1 MHPLLKKIL
10 DPPLRSHEP
19 ETRMDVI
26 VHAKCLGNSL
36 HPFVI
41 LTRLETGDLSM
52 FNICSER
59 FSGPLGGQFCRQSPW
74 KERFS

>member
-1 MHPLLKKIL
+1 
-10 DPPLRSHEP
+10 
-19 ETRMDVI
+19 MDVI

-59 FSGPLGGQFCRQSPW
+59 FSGPLGGSSVGNHLGRNGFPASVTPEVSQ
-74 KERFS
+74 KN

>member
-1 MHPLLKKIL
+1 
-10 DPPLRSHEP
+10 
-19 ETRMDVI
+19 MDVI

-74 KERFS
+74 KERFSCQYDTRGFTEELNRKVG